1 MKIMK
6 RRLIQRSGMSAKRP
20 SLMLTASFA
29 ALCMATTPAQADEA
43 DAASSAA
50 DAERAIIVTGFREK
64 QTGAGT
70 KTDTPLMATPQAITI
85 IDNAELVR
93 RNVLSINQAVGYV
106 AGVAANQ
113 RGGMVTRYDQ
123 LILRGF
129 APGLYLD
136 GMRLIAGPYSTPQID
151 FNRVDHIDIV
161 KGPASVLYGN
171 SPPGGLVN
179 LTSKFP
185 QETASGRIEGQLGN
199 YETRRLVGDINQP
212 LDADGRLLAR
222 IVGGWQKGDGLTQGT
237 FSERYHVSPSITFAP
252 DAATS
257 FTLVATY
264 QRSPSGGGYSGVPA
278 YGTVLPTPFGT
289 LPEDINTGDPAYER
303 YDHKAKSIAA
313 FFRHDFNE
321 NVTVRSNLRFQ
332 HNRLSYRQLYVSG
345 FTKTAAGNSDFS
357 TITRGGG
364 GADEDFKTAT
374 LDTNLGL
381 RFETGGIK
389 HNVLAGFDYQRITGE
404 NFQQFNAGQTS
415 NPVTSIP
422 NLSLFAPV
430 YGGTMPSF
438 DLTALSAAYTNTF
451 SKRDQVG
458 LYIQDQISIGRLQL
472 IASGRQDWYDQ
483 HTLNKKALNTPNAVT
498 NFSQKAFTMRLG
510 ALYAFDFGIS
520 PYFSYSES
528 FEPQSGTV
536 YVSPSENRSATPVT
550 GSQYEGG
557 IKYQPV
563 GTQAIFTLAAYELRR
578 QNVLTGHPEAGNGI
592 IPSNA
597 QIQIGEVRVRGVEFE
612 GRGEIVP
619 GFDVIAAASYTD
631 SIVTQGARA
640 VAPTAT
646 SNGSPTTT
654 GTRSLGTPKWTAST
668 FLSYDFGKSGTMSG
682 ALAGLS
688 LGAGVRY
695 VGGSDG
701 TTQYNVIN
709 NVATF
714 QRFKT
719 DAFTLVDALLGY
731 DLGKVSPGLDGLSF
745 AINAAN
751 LLDKRHI
758 SACPF
763 NNSCYY
769 GASRTVTGSI
779 RFAW

>member
-1 MKIMK
+1 MMKHL
-6 RRLIQRSGMSAKRP
+6 LIQRSSLNGMRP
-20 SLMLTASFA
+20 VLMFTASLA
-29 ALCMATTPAQADEA
+29 ALCFVAPAQADEA
-43 DAASSAA
+43 DADSSAA

-70 KTDTPLMATPQAITI
+70 KTDTPLMATPQTITI
-85 IDNAELVR
+85 IDNAELSR

-179 LTSKFP
+179 LTSKLP

-212 LDADGRLLAR
+212 LDPDGRLLAR

-278 YGTVLPTPFGT
+278 YGTVLPNPFGT

-321 NVTVRSNLRFQ
+321 NVTVRSNLRLQ
-332 HNRLSYRQLYVSG
+332 HNTLSYRQLYVAG
-345 FTKTAAGNSDFS
+345 FATTGIGAARNSDFS
-357 TITRGGG
+357 TIIRGGG

-374 LDTNLGL
+374 MDTNLAL

-404 NFQQFNAGQTS
+404 NFQQFNTGPTS

-422 NLSLFAPV
+422 NLSLFSPV
-430 YGGTMPSF
+430 YGGTMPSLN
-438 DLTALSAAYTNTF
+438 LTALSSAYANTF
-451 SKRDQVG
+451 TTRDQTG
-458 LYIQDQISIGRLQL
+458 FYIQDQISIGRLQL

-483 HTLNKKALNTPNAVT
+483 NTLNKKNNGVT
-498 NFSQKAFTMRLG
+498 IFSQKAFTMRLG
-510 ALYAFDFGIS
+510 ALYEFDFGVS

-528 FEPQSGTV
+528 FEPQSGNV
-536 YVSPSENRSATPVT
+536 YVSPTETRSATPVT

-557 IKYQPV
+557 IKYQPA
-563 GTQAIFTLAAYELRR
+563 GTQAIFTLSAYELRR
-578 QNVLTGHPEAGNGI
+578 QNVLTGHPQAGTVG
-592 IPSNA
+592 IPSTA

-631 SIVTQGARA
+631 SFITQGALA

-654 GTRSLGTPKWTAST
+654 GTRSLGTPEWTAST
-668 FLSYDFGKSGTMSG
+668 FLSYDFGKRETVSG

-701 TTQYNVIN
+701 TTQYAVIN

-714 QRFKT
+714 QRFRT
-719 DAFTLVDALLGY
+719 GAFTLVDALLGY
-731 DLGKVSPGLDGLSF
+731 DLGKVSPSLDGLSF
-745 AINAAN
+745 AVNAAN
-751 LLDKRHI
+751 LFDKRHI

-769 GASRTVTGSI
+769 GSSRTVTGSI